1 MKILKALLVAGAL
14 AAPMLSAASGLAAD
28 IQWKP
33 GNGRSCDQVCS
44 AARLTALYSGVH
56 TPGNQVTQDKFYI
69 CATNMN
75 GYRPGYNLKPKW
87 ASACWVGYGGKE
99 VAAKEYECAC
109 Q

>member
-1 MKILKALLVAGAL
+1 MKIPKAFLVAATL
-14 AAPMLSAASGLAAD
+14 AAPILPPAGFAAD

-33 GNGRSCDQVCS
+33 ANGGSCDQVCS

-56 TPGNQVTQDKFYI
+56 APGNQVTQDKFYI

-87 ASACWVGYGGKE
+87 SSACWVGYGGKE
-99 VAAKEYECAC
+99 VAAKNYECAC